1 MYFSERR
8 RRTPM
13 MHFILLI
20 TCLILCGVIAAQQSI
35 ITKQRSLIG
44 LLSGDSS
51 QLAVLKLQQAQ
62 AAK

>member
-1 MYFSERR
+1 
-8 RRTPM
+8 M